1 MRYDHFSMLP
11 ERAFQPRGRYGMT
24 LEGGSGGGGS
34 PQPSQVSQTTIPEY
48 AKPYVE
54 KLLGKAEAAT
64 ETPYQT
70 YGGQRLSET
79 DPAVLAARQ
88 EVAGL
93 QQPGQF
99 AAGTGLAGAG
109 GLGALGAGQT
119 YMGMATSPGAQQAF
133 MSPYMQNVVDV
144 QRQEAIRGAQQ
155 GQLAQNLAAAKAGT
169 YGGARQTLA
178 TTERERNLQQQLAQI
193 QAAGSQRAF
202 EQAQQ
207 AMQFGTTA
215 GLQGAQ
221 AATQAGAT
229 LGQLGIGQQ
238 QQDLERIRAQEAA
251 GSAAQQEKQAAL
263 DLAYQDFLRQQQYP
277 YAQLGFM
284 SDILR
289 GSGNLAQTGS
299 RALYEAPPSTG
310 SQLLGLAST
319 LGGAYLAGGRRF
331 AEGGEIKGL
340 SGIKGYADGGDVI
353 EDMVDVGKLTPE
365 QIEGTRQS
373 GARPDVPDY
382 VLAGQLDAKIAEMK
396 RLQAN
401 MQDSDTTAVEDIRQ
415 EATQLAG
422 LEAIPIPDDYYRSDE
437 EVAQLAGGGIIAF
450 ADGGSTDGRVG
461 GLRYPDGSVGYLIP
475 GLVAA
480 GKAALGYLGRDIGV
494 KALTGTAAGAGRAGL
509 GLGKI
514 AARNPITTA
523 GTLGGLGYGA
533 YDYVTSEG
541 EPNQS
546 AADFAD
552 KQDAE
557 AGAALAEQ
565 GKKKV
570 EVSDKTVKKV
580 TKAEDAYEKAL
591 KKELDKTDMSD
602 DDKMQAIGFAMI
614 KAGAKTMQGKSQYA
628 LQNIGEGIE
637 AGADDYVKTLQQAKK
652 DKRELTKTLAEYGL
666 AKEKLGI
673 MREDVAAKR
682 ESTAETVGLRQEM
695 QKEALRQKYFDAYQ
709 KQVGMQPRTLKD
721 GSPNPNWMSFGDF
734 LKRSGVN
741 IEGGAPSSS
750 IATPGQR
757 PALSSFRG

>member
-1 MRYDHFSMLP
+1 
-11 ERAFQPRGRYGMT
+11 
-24 LEGGSGGGGS
+24 
-34 PQPSQVSQTTIPEY
+34 
-48 AKPYVE
+48 
-54 KLLGKAEAAT
+54 LLFRSST
-64 ETPYQT
+64 
-70 YGGQRLSET
+70 
-79 DPAVLAARQ
+79 
-88 EVAGL
+88 
-93 QQPGQF
+93 
-99 AAGTGLAGAG
+99 
-109 GLGALGAGQT
+109 
-119 YMGMATSPGAQQAF
+119 
-133 MSPYMQNVVDV
+133 
-144 QRQEAIRGAQQ
+144 
-155 GQLAQNLAAAKAGT
+155 
-169 YGGARQTLA
+169 
-178 TTERERNLQQQLAQI
+178 
-193 QAAGSQRAF
+193 
-202 EQAQQ
+202 
-207 AMQFGTTA
+207 
-215 GLQGAQ
+215 
-221 AATQAGAT
+221 
-229 LGQLGIGQQ
+229 
-238 QQDLERIRAQEAA
+238 
-251 GSAAQQEKQAAL
+251 QQEKQAAL

-299 RALYEAPPSTG
+299 RALYEAPPSSG

-353 EDMVDVGKLTPE
+353 ENMVDVGKLTPE
-365 QIEGTRQS
+365 QIQSTRQS

-382 VLAGQLDAKIAEMK
+382 VLAGQLDAKIAKMK
-396 RLQAN
+396 DLQAN
-401 MQDSDTTAVEDIRQ
+401 MQGSDTTAVEDIRQ
-415 EATQLAG
+415 EAMQLAG

-437 EVAQLAGGGIIAF
+437 EVAELAGGGIIAF

-461 GLRYPDGSVGYLIP
+461 GLRYPDGSVGYILP
-475 GLVAA
+475 GVVAA

-494 KALTGTAAGAGRAGL
+494 KALTGTAAGVGSAAKGI
-509 GLGKI
+509 GKI
-514 AARNPITTA
+514 MARNPITAGA
-523 GTLGGLGYGA
+523 GTLGGLYGA

-552 KQDAE
+552 AQDKE
-557 AGAALAEQ
+557 AGAALAQQ
-565 GKKKV
+565 GKKV
-570 EVSDKTVKKV
+570 EVSDKTVKKIA
-580 TKAEDAYEKAL
+580 KAEDAYEKAL
-591 KKELDKTDMSD
+591 REELDKTNMSE
-602 DDKMQAIGFAMI
+602 DDKLQAIGFGMI
-614 KAGAKTMQGKSQYA
+614 KAGEKISEGKK
-628 LQNIGEGIE
+628 GRGIE
-637 AGADDYVKTLQQAKK
+637 AFTKGVAAGADEYVKTLNQNKK